1 MKTGNIGLWAVVAF
15 LAWAG
20 WIVLDMSLPA
30 SSPKKATETGSSL
43 LVTLKT
49 SRVPVL
55 VEFYADWCDPCKNV
69 GPVVE
74 ELSREVGAK
83 ARVIRINVDDQP
95 AASNE
100 HGVRSIPTFIA
111 FENGKE
117 TQRQVGAIPKRVMQ
131 DMLGL

>member
-1 MKTGNIGLWAVVAF
+1 MKSGNFALWLVVAF
-15 LAWAG
+15 VGWSG
-20 WIVLDMSLPA
+20 WIAFDIFGPTR
-30 SSPKKATETGSSL
+30 SPKKPTETGSSL

-49 SRVPVL
+49 SKVPVL
-55 VEFYADWCDPCKNV
+55 VEFYADWCGPCKKV
-69 GPVVE
+69 GPVVD
-74 ELSREVGAK
+74 ELAREVGTK

-117 TQRQVGAIPKRVMQ
+117 THRKVGAIPKRTMQ